1 MEIYNLCFS
10 WKLLLKVMKPL
21 PQDVNRVIRD

>member
-1 MEIYNLCFS
+1 MEIYNPCFN

-21 PQDVNRVIRD
+21 PQDANRVTRG